1 MNNITLSMSKIVH
14 GISIELA
21 INSLKALFYE
31 YSNDNYIVALKNM
44 IALSRDLD
52 NFNLD
57 EDQKED
63 IYTTIIAGVSGLFLS
78 ENNGMISEDEVQK
91 IIMNIVNNKHLNIQI
106 KEKSILHNINLP
118 GNTTS
123 MSHVV
128 YLVLSD
134 MVLIVHHLVEKRF
147 DLPRISVKRNVKI
160 DSESYKDLFKSIAA
174 ICAAHGMME

>member
-1 MNNITLSMSKIVH
+1 MNNITLSMPRMVH
-14 GISIELA
+14 GISMELA
-21 INSLKALFYE
+21 INALKALFYE
-31 YSNDNYIVALKNM
+31 YSSDNYIVALKNM
-44 IALSRDLD
+44 IALSRDLE

-63 IYTTIIAGVSGLFLS
+63 IYATIVTGVSGLFFS
-78 ENNGMISEDEVQK
+78 ENNGMISEDKVQK

-106 KEKSILHNINLP
+106 KEESGLHNINLP

-134 MVLIVHHLVEKRF
+134 IVLVIHHLVEKRF
-147 DLPRISVKRNVKI
+147 DLPRISVKRSTEMDK
-160 DSESYKDLFKSIAA
+160 ESYKDLFKSIAA